1 MATQSA
7 SQPVSSPPGAP
18 PSAAAAALR
27 QADRRRRR
35 TLTITDWI
43 AEILKYSVLLVLTV
57 TFLLPFY
64 WMLSS
69 AVKTDTMVYTVPP
82 VWFPVPQQWN
92 NFWDAWNAE
101 NYWPFTYNTV
111 VRYAL
116 PATFGTVLSS
126 CLVAYS
132 FSRLRWIG
140 RDTLFALV
148 LTTLMIPG
156 WVRLVPLFI
165 IFKQIGWL
173 NTFWPLVIPN
183 FFGNAFFIF
192 LLRQF
197 FMGIPIE
204 LSDAAKIDG
213 ASELQ
218 IMFRIILPL
227 SVPALAVV
235 ALFTFMDAWNDYL
248 GPLIYVN
255 IEEKWVLAL
264 GVQRLRSAVAEIGNR
279 QLAYPYLMAVSSLIT
294 LPIFLAFFF
303 AQRTFIEGISV
314 TGLKG

>member
-1 MATQSA
+1 M
-7 SQPVSSPPGAP
+7 V
-18 PSAAAAALR
+18 
-27 QADRRRRR
+27 
-35 TLTITDWI
+35 
-43 AEILKYSVLLVLTV
+43 
-57 TFLLPFY
+57 
-64 WMLSS
+64 SS

-101 NYWPFTYNTV
+101 NYWLFTYNTV
-111 VRYAL
+111 VRYAI
-116 PATFGTVLSS
+116 PATIGTILSS
-126 CLVAYS
+126 CMVAYS

-148 LTTLMIPG
+148 LATLMIPG

-173 NTFWPLVIPN
+173 NTFLPLVVPH

-197 FMGIPIE
+197 FMGIPTE

-213 ASELQ
+213 ANELQ

-255 IEEKWVLAL
+255 VEEKWVLAL
-264 GVQRLRSAVAEIGNR
+264 GVQRLRNAVAEIGNR

>member
-1 MATQSA
+1 MATQTVA
-7 SQPVSSPPGAP
+7 QQRAT
-18 PSAAAAALR
+18 AA
-27 QADRRRRR
+27 QSDRTRRLQRWR
-35 TLTITDWI
+35 ARGVTGWLV
-43 AEILKYSVLLVLTV
+43 EFLKYAVLVSLAV
-57 TFLLPFY
+57 TFIMPFY

-69 AVKTDTMVYTVPP
+69 AVKTDSQVYTVPP
-82 VWFPVPQQWN
+82 IWFPVPQHWN
-92 NFWDAWNAE
+92 NFWDAWNSE
-101 NYWPFTYNTV
+101 NYWLFTYNTV
-111 VRYAL
+111 VRYAI
-116 PATFGTVLSS
+116 PATFGTVISS
-126 CLVAYS
+126 ALVAYS

-140 RDTLFALV
+140 RDTLFAVV
-148 LTTLMIPG
+148 LATLMIPG

-173 NTFWPLVIPN
+173 NTFLPLVVPH
-183 FFGNAFFIF
+183 FFGSAFFIF

-197 FMGIPIE
+197 FMSLPTE
-204 LSDAAKIDG
+204 LSDAARIDG
-213 ASELQ
+213 ARELQ
-218 IMFRIILPL
+218 IMFRIIMPL
-227 SVPALAVV
+227 SVPAIAVV

-255 IEEKWVLAL
+255 VEEKWVLAL
-264 GVQRLRSAVAEIGNR
+264 GVQQLRNAVAEIGNR

>member
-1 MATQSA
+1 MATQTVTQQQA
-7 SQPVSSPPGAP
+7 SLAHGNQSDRFRR
-18 PSAAAAALR
+18 LR
-27 QADRRRRR
+27 
-35 TLTITDWI
+35 TMGLSGVLV
-43 AEILKYSVLLVLTV
+43 EVLKYVVLLTLAV
-57 TFLLPFY
+57 TYIMPFY

-69 AVKTDTMVYTVPP
+69 AVKNDSQVYTVPP
-82 VWFPVPQQWN
+82 IWFPVPQHWN
-92 NFWDAWNAE
+92 NFWDAWNSQ
-101 NYWPFTYNTV
+101 NHWLMTYNTV
-111 VRYAL
+111 VLYAI
-116 PATFGTVLSS
+116 PATIGTVLSS
-126 CLVAYS
+126 SLVAYS

-140 RDTLFALV
+140 RDTLFAIV
-148 LTTLMIPG
+148 LATLMIPA

-173 NTFWPLVIPN
+173 NTFLPLVVPH
-183 FFGNAFFIF
+183 FFGSAFFIF

-197 FMGIPIE
+197 FLALPIE
-204 LSDAAKIDG
+204 LSDAARIDG
-213 ASELQ
+213 ANELQ

-255 IEEKWVLAL
+255 VEEKWVLAL

>member
-1 MATQSA
+1 MATQS
-7 SQPVSSPPGAP
+7 VSERRVTTPQLGPSGGTRGALAT
-18 PSAAAAALR
+18 SLSFW
-27 QADRRRRR
+27 
-35 TLTITDWI
+35 L
-43 AEILKYSVLLVLTV
+43 AELLKYAVLLTLAV
-57 TFLLPFY
+57 TFIMPFY

-69 AVKTDTMVYTVPP
+69 AIKSDSQVYTVPP
-82 VWFPVPQQWN
+82 IWFPIPQHWN
-92 NFWDAWNAE
+92 NFWDAWNSQ
-101 NYWPFTYNTV
+101 NHWRMMYNTV
-111 VRYAL
+111 ELYAI
-116 PATFGTVLSS
+116 PATIGTVLSS
-126 CLVAYS
+126 ALVAYS

-140 RDTLFALV
+140 RDTLFAVV
-148 LTTLMIPG
+148 LATLMIPA

-173 NTFWPLVIPN
+173 NTFLPLVVPH

-197 FMGIPIE
+197 FMSLPSE
-204 LSDAAKIDG
+204 LSDAARIDG
-213 ASELQ
+213 ANELQ
-218 IMFRIILPL
+218 TMFRIILPL

-235 ALFTFMDAWNDYL
+235 SLFTFMDSWNDYL

-264 GVQRLRSAVAEIGNR
+264 GVQRLRNAVAEIGNR

>member
-1 MATQSA
+1 MATQTVT
-7 SQPVSSPPGAP
+7 QPGAAVQ
-18 PSAAAAALR
+18 SNRSDRFHRLR
-27 QADRRRRR
+27 V
-35 TLTITDWI
+35 LGLSGWLV
-43 AEILKYSVLLVLTV
+43 EILKYTVLLTLALT
-57 TFLLPFY
+57 FIMPFY

-69 AVKTDTMVYTVPP
+69 AVKNDSQVYTVPP
-82 VWFPVPQQWN
+82 IWFPVPQYWN
-92 NFWDAWNAE
+92 NFWDAWNSQ
-101 NYWPFTYNTV
+101 NHWRMTYNTV
-111 VRYAL
+111 VLYAL
-116 PATFGTVLSS
+116 PATIGTVISS
-126 CLVAYS
+126 SLVAYS

-140 RDTLFALV
+140 RDTLFAIV
-148 LTTLMIPG
+148 LATLMIPA

-173 NTFWPLVIPN
+173 NTFLPLVVPH
-183 FFGNAFFIF
+183 FFGSAFFIF

-197 FMGIPIE
+197 FLALPIE
-204 LSDAAKIDG
+204 LSDAARIDG
-213 ASELQ
+213 ANELQ

-255 IEEKWVLAL
+255 VEEKWVLAL

>member
-1 MATQSA
+1 MATQTV
-7 SQPVSSPPGAP
+7 QPPR
-18 PSAAAAALR
+18 AAATPQDNA
-27 QADRRRRR
+27 RRPQQTR
-35 TLTITDWI
+35 TLGIQGWLV
-43 AEILKYSVLLVLTV
+43 EILKYVVLLTLAI

-69 AVKTDTMVYTVPP
+69 AVKNDSQVYTVPP

-92 NFWDAWNAE
+92 NFWDAWNSE
-101 NYWPFTYNTV
+101 NYWLFTYNTV
-111 VRYAL
+111 VMYAI
-116 PATFGTVLSS
+116 PATIGSVLSS
-126 CLVAYS
+126 SLVAYS

-140 RDTLFALV
+140 RDTLFGILIA
-148 LTTLMIPG
+148 TLMIPG

-173 NTFWPLVIPN
+173 NTFLPLVVPH
-183 FFGNAFFIF
+183 FLGNAFFIF

-197 FMGIPIE
+197 FMSLPTE
-204 LSDAAKIDG
+204 LSDAARIDG
-213 ASELQ
+213 ANELQ
-218 IMFRIILPL
+218 TMFRIILPL

-255 IEEKWVLAL
+255 VEEKWVLAL

-279 QLAYPYLMAVSSLIT
+279 QLAYPYLMAVSSIIT

>member
-1 MATQSA
+1 MATQSVTQQQTQA
-7 SQPVSSPPGAP
+7 MQLERGRRLHRLRTMGAKEW
-18 PSAAAAALR
+18 LV
-27 QADRRRRR
+27 
-35 TLTITDWI
+35 
-43 AEILKYSVLLVLTV
+43 EILKYIALLVLTL
-57 TFLLPFY
+57 TFLMPFY

-69 AVKTDTMVYTVPP
+69 AVKSDAQVYTVPP
-82 VWFPVPQQWN
+82 VWFPVPQHWN
-92 NFWDAWNAE
+92 NFWDAWTAE
-101 NYWPFTYNTV
+101 NYWLFTYNTV
-111 VRYAL
+111 VLYAI
-116 PATFGTVLSS
+116 PATIGTVLSS

-140 RDTLFALV
+140 RDTLFAIV
-148 LTTLMIPG
+148 LATLMIPG

-165 IFKQIGWL
+165 IFKKIGWL
-173 NTFWPLVIPN
+173 NTFLPLVVPH

-197 FMGIPIE
+197 FMSIPSE

-213 ASELQ
+213 ANELQ
-218 IMFRIILPL
+218 TMFRIILPL

-235 ALFTFMDAWNDYL
+235 SLFTFMDSWNDYL

-264 GVQRLRSAVAEIGNR
+264 AVQRLRNSV
-279 QLAYPYLMAVSSLIT
+279 YLMAVSSIIT

>member
-1 MATQSA
+1 MCA
-7 SQPVSSPPGAP
+7 
-18 PSAAAAALR
+18 
-27 QADRRRRR
+27 
-35 TLTITDWI
+35 
-43 AEILKYSVLLVLTV
+43 K
-57 TFLLPFY
+57 
-64 WMLSS
+64 S
-69 AVKTDTMVYTVPP
+69 AVKSDTQVYTVPP

-101 NYWPFTYNTV
+101 NYWLFTYNTV
-111 VRYAL
+111 VMYAI
-116 PATFGTVLSS
+116 PATIGSVLSS
-126 CLVAYS
+126 ALVAYS

-173 NTFWPLVIPN
+173 NTFLPLVVPH

-197 FMGIPIE
+197 FMTIPSE

-213 ASELQ
+213 ANELQ
-218 IMFRIILPL
+218 TMFRIILPL
-227 SVPALAVV
+227 SKPALTVV
-235 ALFTFMDAWNDYL
+235 ALFSFMDAWNDYL
-248 GPLIYVN
+248 GPLIYN
-255 IEEKWVLAL
+255 NRDTEWVLAL
-264 GVQRLRSAVAEIGNR
+264 GVEKLRSAVYEVGNQ
-279 QLAYPYLMAVSSLIT
+279 QLAYPYLMAVSTLVT

>member
-1 MATQSA
+1 MATQTVTQQLAQSN
-7 SQPVSSPPGAP
+7 QRERFHK
-18 PSAAAAALR
+18 LR
-27 QADRRRRR
+27 
-35 TLTITDWI
+35 TMGLSGVLT
-43 AEILKYSVLLVLTV
+43 EVLKYAVLLTLAITYIM
-57 TFLLPFY
+57 PFY

-69 AVKTDTMVYTVPP
+69 AVKTDSQVYTVPP
-82 VWFPVPQQWN
+82 IWFPIPQQWN
-92 NFWDAWNAE
+92 NFWDAWNSQ
-101 NYWPFTYNTV
+101 NHWLMTYNTV
-111 VRYAL
+111 VLYAI
-116 PATFGTVLSS
+116 PATVGTVLSS
-126 CLVAYS
+126 SLVAYS

-140 RDTLFALV
+140 RDTLFAFV
-148 LTTLMIPG
+148 LATLMIPA

-173 NTFWPLVIPN
+173 NTFLPLVVPH
-183 FFGNAFFIF
+183 FFGSAFFIF

-197 FMGIPIE
+197 FMALPIE
-204 LSDAAKIDG
+204 LSDAARIDG
-213 ASELQ
+213 ANELQ

-235 ALFTFMDAWNDYL
+235 GLFTFMDAWNDYL

-255 IEEKWVLAL
+255 VEEKWVLAL

>member
-1 MATQSA
+1 MTTQSA
-7 SQPVSSPPGAP
+7 TQQQTHPARIAP
-18 PSAAAAALR
+18 K
-27 QADRRRRR
+27 RRAGRLQ
-35 TLTITDWI
+35 TLGVTGWLG
-43 AEILKYSVLLVLTV
+43 EILKYTILLILAI
-57 TFLLPFY
+57 TFIMPFY

-69 AVKTDTMVYTVPP
+69 AVKSDTQVYTVPP
-82 VWFPVPQQWN
+82 VWFPVPQHWN
-92 NFWDAWNAE
+92 NFWDAWTAE
-101 NYWPFTYNTV
+101 NYWLFTYNTV
-111 VRYAL
+111 VLYAI
-116 PATFGTVLSS
+116 PATIGTVLSS

-140 RDTLFALV
+140 RDTLFAIV
-148 LTTLMIPG
+148 LATLMIPG

-173 NTFWPLVIPN
+173 NTFLPLVVPH

-197 FMGIPIE
+197 FMSIPIE

-213 ASELQ
+213 ANELQ

-235 ALFTFMDAWNDYL
+235 SLFTFMDSWNDYL

-264 GVQRLRSAVAEIGNR
+264 AVQRLRNAVAEIGNR

>member
-1 MATQSA
+1 MATQSVTQQQTRA
-7 SQPVSSPPGAP
+7 IPLARGRRLHR
-18 PSAAAAALR
+18 LR
-27 QADRRRRR
+27 
-35 TLTITDWI
+35 TMGVKEWLV
-43 AEILKYSVLLVLTV
+43 EILKYSALLVLTI
-57 TFLLPFY
+57 TFLMPFY

-69 AVKTDTMVYTVPP
+69 AVKSDTQVYTVPP
-82 VWFPVPQQWN
+82 VWFPVPQHWN
-92 NFWDAWNAE
+92 NFWDAWTAE
-101 NYWPFTYNTV
+101 NYWLFTYNTV
-111 VRYAL
+111 ALYAI
-116 PATFGTVLSS
+116 PATIGTVLSS

-140 RDTLFALV
+140 RDTLFAIV
-148 LTTLMIPG
+148 LATLMIPG

-165 IFKQIGWL
+165 IFKQMGWL
-173 NTFWPLVIPN
+173 NTFLPLVVPH

-197 FMGIPIE
+197 FMGIPSE

-213 ASELQ
+213 ANELQ
-218 IMFRIILPL
+218 TMFRIILPL

-235 ALFTFMDAWNDYL
+235 SLFTFMDAWNDYL

-264 GVQRLRSAVAEIGNR
+264 AVQRLRNSVQEIGNR
-279 QLAYPYLMAVSSLIT
+279 QLAYPYLMAVSSIIT

>member
-1 MATQSA
+1 MATQTVP
-7 SQPVSSPPGAP
+7 QPRPTATPRDDTKRPHKARSLS
-18 PSAAAAALR
+18 L
-27 QADRRRRR
+27 Q
-35 TLTITDWI
+35 DWLV
-43 AEILKYSVLLVLTV
+43 EILKYVVLLTLAI

-69 AVKTDTMVYTVPP
+69 AVKNDSQVYTVPP

-92 NFWDAWNAE
+92 NFWDAWNSE
-101 NYWPFTYNTV
+101 NYWLFTYNTV
-111 VRYAL
+111 VMYAI
-116 PATFGTVLSS
+116 PATIGSVLSS
-126 CLVAYS
+126 SLVAYS
-132 FSRLRWIG
+132 FSRLRWVG
-140 RDTLFALV
+140 RDTLFGILIA
-148 LTTLMIPG
+148 TLMIPG

-173 NTFWPLVIPN
+173 NTFLPLVVPH
-183 FFGNAFFIF
+183 FLGNAFFIF

-197 FMGIPIE
+197 FMSLPTE
-204 LSDAAKIDG
+204 LSDAARIDG
-213 ASELQ
+213 ANELQ
-218 IMFRIILPL
+218 TMFRIILPL

-255 IEEKWVLAL
+255 VEEKWVLAL

-279 QLAYPYLMAVSSLIT
+279 QLAYPYLMAVSSIIT

>member
-1 MATQSA
+1 MATQTVTQSRATA
-7 SQPVSSPPGAP
+7 SRLERSNR
-18 PSAAAAALR
+18 LHKL
-27 QADRRRRR
+27 R
-35 TLTITDWI
+35 TLGVSGWIT
-43 AEILKYSVLLVLTV
+43 EILKYVVLLVLAV

-64 WMLSS
+64 WMVSS
-69 AVKTDTMVYTVPP
+69 AIKNDSQVYTVPP
-82 VWFPVPQQWN
+82 VWFPVPQHWN
-92 NFWDAWNAE
+92 NFWDAWNSE
-101 NYWPFTYNTV
+101 NYWLFTYNTV
-111 VRYAL
+111 VMYAI
-116 PATFGTVLSS
+116 PATIGTVLSS

-140 RDTLFALV
+140 RDTVFGLV
-148 LTTLMIPG
+148 LATLMIPT

-165 IFKQIGWL
+165 IFKQMGWL
-173 NTFWPLVIPN
+173 NTFLPLVVPH

-197 FMGIPIE
+197 FMSLPIE
-204 LSDAAKIDG
+204 LSDAARIDG
-213 ASELQ
+213 ANELQ
-218 IMFRIILPL
+218 TMFRIILPL

-235 ALFTFMDAWNDYL
+235 ALFTFMDSWNDYL

-255 IEEKWVLAL
+255 QEDKWVLAL

-279 QLAYPYLMAVSSLIT
+279 QLAYPYLMAVSTLIT

>member
-1 MATQSA
+1 MATQRA
-7 SQPVSSPPGAP
+7 SQPASSATGAA
-18 PSAAAAALR
+18 SATIR
-27 QADRRRRR
+27 QADRRQRQAL
-35 TLTITDWI
+35 TLTGWI
-43 AEILKYSVLLVLTV
+43 VEILKYLVLLVLTV
-57 TFLLPFY
+57 SFLLPFY

-101 NYWPFTYNTV
+101 NYWLFTYNTV
-111 VRYAL
+111 VLYAL
-116 PATFGTVLSS
+116 PATLGAVISS

-148 LTTLMIPG
+148 LATLMIPG

-173 NTFWPLVIPN
+173 NTFLPLVVPN

-197 FMGIPIE
+197 FMGIPTE

-213 ASELQ
+213 ANELQ

-264 GVQRLRSAVAEIGNR
+264 GVQRLRNAVAEIGNS